1 MQMLIRLM
9 LERDPLKRPL
19 AAQVLSYL
27 SKSSILT
34 AQIPEFS
41 SHIKYPKQESGQV
54 QWKWGPLIKKHIM

>member
-41 SHIKYPKQESGQV
+41 SHIRLHCSIQSKKVVRYNGNG
-54 QWKWGPLIKKHIM
+54 GP